1 MAITASMVKELRE
14 ITGAGMLDCK
24 NVLAEVEGDI
34 KKAIDVLREKGLAKA
49 AKKSGRIA
57 AEGLV
62 MQMVSPDRKKAALVE
77 VNSETDF
84 VAKNEKFV
92 KFVKDITKLVLD
104 TQVKT
109 VEELKTFVYPDASG
123 KTVAEVLTEN
133 IATIGEN
140 LSIRR
145 IAIMGSSGTIASY
158 THGGGKIVVLVD
170 VDSTDEKAE
179 EVGKNV
185 AMQIAA
191 LNPEYIG
198 MEDISP
204 ETIAKEREILLVQAN
219 NENAEAKKPKP
230 EKIIAG
236 IVEGRLNKNL
246 KSFCLLEQDYVK
258 DPSLT
263 VAKYIQVELGSKD
276 LIRSFIRFET
286 GEGLEKKDENFA
298 EEVAKQ
304 LQS

>member
-62 MQMVSPDRKKAALVE
+62 MQMVSDDRKKAALVE

-92 KFVKDITKLVLD
+92 KFVKDLTKLVLD

-109 VEELKTFVYPDASG
+109 VDELKTFVYPDASG
-123 KTVAEVLTEN
+123 KTVSEVLTEN

-191 LNPEYIG
+191 LNPEYIC
-198 MEDISP
+198 MEDISS

-263 VAKYIQVELGSKD
+263 VAKYIQAELGSKD

>member
-62 MQMVSPDRKKAALVE
+62 MQMVSDDRKKAALVE

-92 KFVKDITKLVLD
+92 KFVKDLTKLVLD

-109 VEELKTFVYPDASG
+109 VDELKTFVYPDASG
-123 KTVAEVLTEN
+123 KTVSEVLTEN

-191 LNPEYIG
+191 LNPEYIC

-263 VAKYIQVELGSKD
+263 VAKYIQAELGSKD

>member
-62 MQMVSPDRKKAALVE
+62 MQMVSADRKKAALVE

-109 VEELKTFVYPDASG
+109 VEELKSFVYPDASG
-123 KTVAEVLTEN
+123 KTVSEVLTEN

-191 LNPEYIG
+191 LNPEYIC

-263 VAKYIQVELGSKD
+263 VAKYIQAELGSKD

>member
-109 VEELKTFVYPDASG
+109 VEELKTFIYPDASG